1 MKSIFNFR
9 PPILKYRSFWN
20 VQKVLSFLATL
31 FPVNELKLEMLTY
44 KSTALLALTS
54 PQRSQTPSLMNVD
67 HMNITENFI
76 SFSIQDLQK
85 TSTFGNW
92 NSLIKINAF
101 HDRTIYP
108 VFTFKTLFRKKQNI
122 KENLLNC

>member
-1 MKSIFNFR
+1 M
-9 PPILKYRSFWN
+9 
-20 VQKVLSFLATL
+20 QKVSSFLATL